1 MKNLIKSF
9 FGKTSTTNNA
19 TKEKTMEELNMFC
32 YQCEQAANGGCSKV
46 GVCGKKP
53 DVAALQDQLVYT
65 MKGIAFWAH
74 QAREKGAKDVE
85 IDRFMLDGLFT
96 TVTNVDFDAE
106 EIAKLVRSAARN
118 RDKAQA
124 LFEKANGG
132 PFTGDVPEAAKAFT
146 AGSTAELV
154 ALGAKHGVKDD
165 SIDPDVKSV
174 QEIIIYGM
182 KGYAAYAHHALVIGL
197 ENDDVYAYTHKALAA
212 ILDKSLG
219 LMDYVGL
226 AMECGK
232 INLVTMELLDKA
244 NTDSFG
250 HPVPTP
256 VQLGTKAG
264 KAILVSGHDLRM
276 LEELLKQT
284 EGKGINVYTHGEM
297 LPAHGY
303 PGLKKYAHLAGNFG
317 GAWQDQAK
325 EFVSF
330 PGAIIFNTNCIQR
343 PAESYKDRLF
353 TWGLVQWPD
362 VKNINGMDFTPVIEK
377 ALALPGFEENLGK
390 EILTGFGHNA
400 VLGVADKVIDAVK
413 AGQIR
418 HFFLIGGCD
427 GAKSGRNYYTE
438 FAENVPADCV
448 ILTLACGKYRFNKLD
463 FGDIGGIPRL
473 LDIGQCND
481 AYSAIQIAVALAGA
495 FNCGVN
501 DLPLSFILSW
511 YEQKAVAI
519 LLTLLH
525 LGVKNIKLGP
535 TLPAFITPNVLNFLV
550 ENFNIGPI
558 GTAEGD
564 LKQILG

>member
-1 MKNLIKSF
+1 MS
-9 FGKTSTTNNA
+9 
-19 TKEKTMEELNMFC
+19 EMFC
-32 YQCEQAANGGCSKV
+32 YQCEQTANGGCSRV
-46 GVCGKKP
+46 GVCGKQP
-53 DVAALQDQLVYT
+53 DVAALQDQLVFA
-65 MKGIAFWAH
+65 MKGIAFWADK
-74 QAREKGAKDVE
+74 ARQKGIKDQE

-96 TVTNVDFDAE
+96 TVTNVDFSAE
-106 EIAKLVRSAARN
+106 EIAKLVRTAAQMRV
-118 RDKAQA
+118 KAQNI
-124 LFEKANGG
+124 FEKANGG
-132 PFTGDVPEAAKAFT
+132 AYGGAVPAAAQAFNPGT
-146 AGSTAELV
+146 TAELV
-154 ALGAKHGVKDD
+154 TLGAQHGVKDD

-197 ENDDVYAYTHKALAA
+197 ENDEIYAYTHKALAA
-212 ILDKSLG
+212 TLDKSLG
-219 LMDYVGL
+219 LMDFVGL
-226 AMECGK
+226 AMECGR
-232 INLVTMELLDKA
+232 INLVTMELLNKA

-284 EGKGINVYTHGEM
+284 VGTGVNVYTHGEM

-325 EFVSF
+325 EFVNF

-343 PAESYKDRLF
+343 PADSYKDRLF

-362 VKNINGMDFTPVIEK
+362 VKHLDGYDFSAVIRK
-377 ALALPGFEENLGK
+377 AQELPGFEENPGK

-438 FAENVPADCV
+438 FAEKVPKDCV

-501 DLPLSFILSW
+501 DLPLSMILSW

-525 LGVKNIKLGP
+525 LGIKNIKLGP
-535 TLPAFITPNVLNFLV
+535 SLPAFITPNVLNFLV
-550 ENFNIGPI
+550 ENFNIAPI

>member
-1 MKNLIKSF
+1 MSWLGLSNTN
-9 FGKTSTTNNA
+9 TSTTV
-19 TKEKTMEELNMFC
+19 KEETMENMFC

-46 GVCGKKP
+46 GVCGKQP
-53 DVAALQDQLVYT
+53 DVAALQDLLVYT
-65 MKGIAFWAH
+65 MKGIAFWAD
-74 QAREKGAKDVE
+74 QARAKGAKNSE

-96 TVTNVDFDAE
+96 TVTNVDFSTD
-106 EIAKLVRSAARN
+106 EIAKLVRKGVEKRAQ
-118 RDKAQA
+118 AQA
-124 LFEKANGG
+124 LFEAANGAPFAG
-132 PFTGDVPEAAKAFT
+132 PVPEAAQGFA
-146 AGSTAELV
+146 AGTTAELI

-165 SIDPDVKSV
+165 SIDADVKSV

-197 ENDDVYAYTHKALAA
+197 ENDEIYAFTHKALAA
-212 ILDKSLG
+212 TLDKSLG
-219 LMDYVGL
+219 LMDFVGL
-226 AMECGK
+226 SMECGR
-232 INLVTMELLDKA
+232 INLVTMQLLDKA

-284 EGKGINVYTHGEM
+284 EGKGINIYTHGEM

-362 VKNINGMDFTPVIEK
+362 VKNIDGWDFSPVIDK
-377 ALALPGFEENLGK
+377 ALSLPGFEEKPGQQ
-390 EILTGFGHNA
+390 ILTGFGHNA
-400 VLGVADKVIDAVK
+400 VLGVAPQVIDAVK
-413 AGQIR
+413 SGAIR

-438 FAENVPADCV
+438 FAENVPKDCV
-448 ILTLACGKYRFNKLD
+448 ILTLACGKFRFNKLE

-495 FNCGVN
+495 FGCGVN
-501 DLPLSFILSW
+501 ELPLSFILSW

-525 LGVKNIKLGP
+525 LGIKGIKLGP
-535 TLPAFITPNVLNFLV
+535 SLPAFITPNVLNFLV
-550 ENFNIGPI
+550 ENFNIAPI

>member
-1 MKNLIKSF
+1 
-9 FGKTSTTNNA
+9 
-19 TKEKTMEELNMFC
+19 MFC
-32 YQCEQAANGGCSKV
+32 NQCEQAANGIGCNVS

-53 DVAALQDQLVYT
+53 EVATLQDHLLYGL
-65 MKGIAFWAH
+65 KSLALYADKIGRNA
-74 QAREKGAKDVE
+74 E
-85 IDRFMLDGLFT
+85 IDRFTIEGLFT
-96 TVTNVDFDAE
+96 TVTNVDFDAPRISK
-106 EIAKLVRSAARN
+106 EISRCYELR
-118 RDKAQA
+118 
-124 LFEKANGG
+124 EKAKSLAGTTI
-132 PFTGDVPEAAKAFT
+132 PGDVAAWQPAADLQGRIKQGEAY
-146 AGSTAELV
+146 GINSQHDNE
-154 ALGAKHGVKDD
+154 D
-165 SIDPDVKSV
+165 IRSV
-174 QEIIIYGM
+174 IEILMYGL
-182 KGYAAYAHHALVIGL
+182 KGMAAYMDHAMILGRS
-197 ENDDVYAYTHKALAA
+197 DDEVMAFFQRALAA
-212 ILDKSLG
+212 TTDPNLG
-219 LMDYVGL
+219 LMDFVGL

-232 INLVTMELLDKA
+232 HNLTVMGLLNNA
-244 NTDSFG
+244 HTDAYG

-264 KAILVSGHDLRM
+264 KGILVSGHDLKM

-284 EGKGINVYTHGEM
+284 EGKGINIYTHGEM

-303 PGLKKYAHLAGNFG
+303 PGLKKYKHLAGNFG

-325 EFVSF
+325 EFTEF

-343 PAESYKDRLF
+343 PADSYTDRLF
-353 TWGLVQWPD
+353 TWGLVAWPGISHID
-362 VKNINGMDFTPVIEK
+362 GWDFSAVITK
-377 ALALPGFEENLGK
+377 ALECPDLPEAPGK

-413 AGQIR
+413 SGAIK

-438 FAENVPADCV
+438 FAEKLPKDTV

-501 DLPLSFILSW
+501 DLPLSMILSW
-511 YEQKAVAI
+511 YEQKAVVI

-525 LGVKNIKLGP
+525 LGIKNIKLGP
-535 TLPAFITPNVLNFLV
+535 TLPAFITPAVLSFLV

-558 GTAEGD
+558 TTAEAD
-564 LKQILG
+564 IKAILG

>member
-1 MKNLIKSF
+1 
-9 FGKTSTTNNA
+9 
-19 TKEKTMEELNMFC
+19 MFC

-53 DVAALQDQLVYT
+53 EVAALQDLLIYSL
-65 MKGIAFWAH
+65 KGIAFWANL
-74 QAREKGAKDVE
+74 AREKGAKDAA

-106 EIAKLVRSAARN
+106 EIAKLVREAATLRN
-118 RDKAQA
+118 QAQA
-124 LFEKANGG
+124 LYEKANGA
-132 PFTGDVPEAAKAFT
+132 PYTGTVPEAAQAFH
-146 AGSTAELV
+146 AGTTSELV
-154 ALGAKHGVKDD
+154 ALGAKHGVK
-165 SIDPDVKSV
+165 SEEIDADVHSV
-174 QEIIIYGM
+174 KEILIYGM

-197 ENDDVYAYTHKALAA
+197 ESEEVYAFTHKALAA
-212 ILDKSLG
+212 TLNPALG

-284 EGKGINVYTHGEM
+284 EGKGINIYTHGEM

-325 EFVSF
+325 EFVDF

-362 VKNINGMDFTPVIEK
+362 VKNINGWDFSPVIEK
-377 ALALPGFEENLGK
+377 ALSLPGFEEAPGK

-427 GAKSGRNYYTE
+427 GAKTGRNYYTE
-438 FAENVPADCV
+438 FAEQVPSDCV

-535 TLPAFITPNVLNFLV
+535 SLPAFITPNVLNFLV

>member
-1 MKNLIKSF
+1 MKKIFQWLGF
-9 FGKTSTTNNA
+9 APAANNS
-19 TKEKTMEELNMFC
+19 TKEETMSNMFC
-32 YQCEQAANGGCSKV
+32 YQCEQAANGGCTKIW
-46 GVCGKKP
+46 VCGKQP
-53 DVAALQDQLVYT
+53 DVAALQDQLVYA
-65 MKGIAFWAH
+65 MKGIAFWADK
-74 QAREKGAKDVE
+74 ARAKGAKDQE

-96 TVTNVDFDAE
+96 TVTNVDFSADE
-106 EIAKLVRSAARN
+106 VAKLVRQAASL

-132 PFTGDVPEAAKAFT
+132 AYQGSVPEAARPFT
-146 AGSTAELV
+146 PGTTADLV
-154 ALGAKHGVKDD
+154 ALGARHGVKDD
-165 SIDPDVKSV
+165 TIDPDVKSV
-174 QEIIIYGM
+174 QEILIYGI

-197 ENDDVYAYTHKALAA
+197 ESDDIYAFTHKALAA
-212 ILDKSLG
+212 TLDKSLG
-219 LMDYVGL
+219 LMDFVGL
-226 AMECGK
+226 SMECGR
-232 INLVTMELLDKA
+232 INLVTMELLNKA

-284 EGKGINVYTHGEM
+284 EGTGVNVYTHGEM

-325 EFVSF
+325 EFAGF

-362 VKNINGMDFTPVIEK
+362 VKHIDGWDFSAVIEK
-377 ALALPGFEENLGK
+377 AKSLPGFDENPGK

-438 FAENVPADCV
+438 FAEKVPNDCV

-501 DLPLSFILSW
+501 ELPLSMILSW

-525 LGVKNIKLGP
+525 LGIKNIKLGP
-535 TLPAFITPNVLNFLV
+535 SLPAFITPNVLNFLV
-550 ENFNIGPI
+550 ENFNIAPI

>member
-1 MKNLIKSF
+1 
-9 FGKTSTTNNA
+9 
-19 TKEKTMEELNMFC
+19 MENMFC

-53 DVAALQDQLVYT
+53 EVAALQDQLVYT

-74 QAREKGAKDVE
+74 KAREKGAKDAG

-106 EIAKLVRSAARN
+106 EIAKLVRDAAKN

-132 PFTGDVPEAAKAFT
+132 AFAGEVPEAARAFS
-146 AGSTAELV
+146 AGTTAELI

-165 SIDPDVKSV
+165 TIDPDVKSV
-174 QEIIIYGM
+174 QEIIVYGM

-197 ENDDVYAYTHKALAA
+197 ESDELYAFTHQGLAA
-212 ILDKSLG
+212 TLDKSLG
-219 LMDYVGL
+219 LMDFVGL
-226 AMECGK
+226 SMECGR
-232 INLVTMELLDKA
+232 INLVAMQLLDKA

-256 VQLGTKAG
+256 VALGTKAG

-303 PGLKKYAHLAGNFG
+303 PGLKKYSHLAGNFG
-317 GAWQDQAK
+317 GAWQDQAQ
-325 EFVSF
+325 EFTGF

-362 VKNINGMDFTPVIEK
+362 VKNIAGWDFAPVIEK
-377 ALALPGFEENLGK
+377 ALSLPGFAENPGK
-390 EILTGFGHNA
+390 DILTGFGHNA
-400 VLGVADKVIDAVK
+400 VLGVADKVIAAVK

-438 FAENVPADCV
+438 FAEAVPSDCV
-448 ILTLACGKYRFNKLD
+448 ILTLACGKFRFNKLD

-495 FNCGVN
+495 FECGVN
-501 DLPLSFILSW
+501 ELPLSFILSW

-525 LGVKNIKLGP
+525 LGIKNIKLGP
-535 TLPAFITPNVLNFLV
+535 TLPAFVTPNVLNFLV